1 MVTSLGARFVSNL
14 GTGAKELE
22 KDVML
27 PWCAEGVRWVLLSE
41 LPKGVLAGGTQPEGI
56 PVLPLNWGWTT
67 HTGQVKPEV
76 RCGVGVWGVP
86 DMHQGAEPCFLLIH
100 SYTSQLLGPL
110 YFIFIKILSSLEGYM
125 MRSIW
130 AVLTWNLLAEG
141 RNANYLYLKIDWEN
155 MLFFCVVFFSPLLAD
170 CLVVLT
176 DERKIKTPSVIRH
189 SRLVFVWLAI

>member
-1 MVTSLGARFVSNL
+1 MSAVVRTAQGCFGWRHTARRYTCSSPELGLDHSHWAGQAR
-14 GTGAKELE
+14 GE
-22 KDVML
+22 M
-27 PWCAEGVRWVLLSE
+27 W
-41 LPKGVLAGGTQPEGI
+41 GG
-56 PVLPLNWGWTT
+56 
-67 HTGQVKPEV
+67 
-76 RCGVGVWGVP
+76 GVGRAWHAPGCWALLPP
-86 DMHQGAEPCFLLIH
+86 D
-100 SYTSQLLGPL
+100 SQLHLTATWAPL
-110 YFIFIKILSSLEGYM
+110 FYFIFIKILSSLEGYM